1 VKSTLLG
8 SDTGYFREKSGSEAK
23 KVSFLAKKSH
33 FLGGNSEK
41 NAKNGAK
48 H

>member
-1 VKSTLLG
+1 MNTTILNL
-8 SDTGYFREKSGSEAK
+8 DTGYFREKSGSTAK

-33 FLGGNSEK
+33 FLGGNGEK